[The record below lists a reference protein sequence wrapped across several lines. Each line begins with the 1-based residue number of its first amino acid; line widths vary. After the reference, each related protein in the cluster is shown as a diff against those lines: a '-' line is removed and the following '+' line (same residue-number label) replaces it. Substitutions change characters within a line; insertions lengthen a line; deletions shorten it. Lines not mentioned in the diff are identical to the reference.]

1 MRHLNIYIIVELC
14 VGYGQSIFSGHVQFC
29 EVLKERGNSI
39 CIPYN
44 ILSVPVVLWF
54 RDELAVAFPLNRSRF
69 KPHFI
74 QLLLLH

>member
-1 MRHLNIYIIVELC
+1 VRGLWTVNI
-14 VGYGQSIFSGHVQFC
+14 FHVQFC

-39 CIPYN
+39 CIHYN
-44 ILSVPVVLWF
+44 ILAVPVVVVVLWF

>member
-1 MRHLNIYIIVELC
+1 MRGLWTVNI
-14 VGYGQSIFSGHVQFC
+14 FHVQFC

-44 ILSVPVVLWF
+44 ILSVPVVFWF